1 MPASRSPS
9 DPDRSAPGSLSWIL
23 PILFLVVM
31 GAWFYYAGS
40 DRERPAPPGGTGTEE
55 QLRIGDP
62 SAIPC
67 NVPLRWRIEAEDPSA
82 QTRVAGLHGAVR
94 GAIRLWEEAVERSL
108 FQAHETEGFPVVLMG
123 EGEVGQPEVAFVER
137 VQLRSGRVISV
148 ERRVEV
154 RANGDLGTLTL
165 ALARE
170 LGRALGLPASD
181 APESLMNPRTELTG
195 KDPAD
200 FPTAADV
207 EALRRVCSGR

>member
-23 PILFLVVM
+23 PIVFLVVM

-40 DRERPAPPGGTGTEE
+40 DRERPPPPGGTGVEE

-67 NVPLRWRIEAEDPSA
+67 NVPLRWRIEVEDPVPQA
-82 QTRVAGLHGAVR
+82 RADTIHGAVR

-123 EGEVGQPEVAFVER
+123 EGEAGQPEVEFVER
-137 VQLRSGRVISV
+137 VQLRGGRVISV
-148 ERRVEV
+148 DRRVEV
-154 RANGDLGTLTL
+154 RGKGDLEELTL

-170 LGRALGLPASD
+170 LGRALGLPVSD
-181 APESLMNPRTELTG
+181 APEALMNPSTRLTG

-207 EALRRVCSGR
+207 EALRRVCGGG